1 MNSVLSSIETQLPYY
16 LSKDRKEGLLKALK
30 DFPDNMDYYL
40 DKNSSLNS
48 EILQG
53 DGLNSLKIIQYE
65 TLATKS
71 IRGILLSNSCDL
83 DSNNSRDRGL
93 KAVIAPIIKLS
104 KYKLILE
111 RIGVTEDKIL
121 AKMANIKAQK
131 VTDIFYLP
139 PVNSCDE
146 EHIVILDDL
155 HSIPLKFLS
164 LETQNEKIFTLS
176 QAGFYLFLLKISVH
190 FCRFHENIER

>member
-1 MNSVLSSIETQLPYY
+1 MKSVLNSIENQLPYY
-16 LSKDRKEGLLKALK
+16 LSKDRKEGLLEALK
-30 DFPDNMDYYL
+30 DFPKHMDYYL
-40 DKNSSLNS
+40 DKNSLLNS

-65 TLATKS
+65 TLATKN

-104 KYKLILE
+104 NYRLILE
-111 RIGVTEDKIL
+111 RAGITEDKIL
-121 AKMANIKAQK
+121 AKLASIKAQN

-139 PVNSCDE
+139 PVNSCDQ

-155 HSIPLKFLS
+155 HSIPLQFLS
-164 LETQNEKIFTLS
+164 LGTNNEKIFTLS